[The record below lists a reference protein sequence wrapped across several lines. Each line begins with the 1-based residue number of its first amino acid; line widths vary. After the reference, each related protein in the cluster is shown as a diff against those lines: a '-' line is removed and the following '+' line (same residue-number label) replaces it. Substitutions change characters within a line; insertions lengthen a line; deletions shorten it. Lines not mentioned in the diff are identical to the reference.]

1 VLKNYPGADGLKTGY
16 TRASGYNLA
25 TSVERNGRRLIGV
38 VLGGKSARS
47 RDAQMMNLLDEGFVL
62 ADSGAMSV
70 AASLPNSQRPA
81 EKVVPPADP
90 GVVLAM
96 IPPMKPTYAIDNPN
110 AASLDSLVAQVVPT
124 AEAEGDGGI
133 IAEALA
139 APVQIAAVAPAA
151 APQPAKP
158 VEGSKVVW
166 GIQVGAF
173 TGIKPAEK
181 AAAAATEK
189 APHLLKGTEVAVDEI
204 TGEDGSKLYRA
215 RLIGLGEKDARKACT
230 ELQNQSMP
238 CMAFKAHVTIA
249 FNQAQ

>member
-1 VLKNYPGADGLKTGY
+1 
-16 TRASGYNLA
+16 
-25 TSVERNGRRLIGV
+25 
-38 VLGGKSARS
+38 
-47 RDAQMMNLLDEGFVL
+47 
-62 ADSGAMSV
+62 
-70 AASLPNSQRPA
+70 
-81 EKVVPPADP
+81 
-90 GVVLAM
+90 M

-139 APVQIAAVAPAA
+139 APVQIAAVTPAA

-158 VEGSKVVW
+158 VEDSKVVW